1 MFPDEI
7 WVLIMN
13 SAISAKIICAFY
25 AVNHR
30 FRAILKDMARENL
43 AVNYVRYILQ
53 KCGNRADDEIWIN
66 RALYYGY
73 APLIR
78 DFAEDINNDTLI
90 ICDCKTMIHRS
101 LIDILY
107 KCKINVFECF
117 VDLYNIYKIY
127 HNQYDKVIEYE
138 GNISTGCIMVAL
150 DKYDANYGD
159 IGDITMWAFEYG
171 RDDLFF
177 KINDYRMQY
186 GEGERGIIPNKKIS
200 AWFLEK
206 YPKSIYHFG
215 VMSDTITC
223 EELLMYYISQRTPEN
238 IILARI
244 SGEFVVCLYNLR
256 LIVVCEYYEV
266 AKLYIGKENYDD
278 ILRWV
283 ESCEFTMY
291 IRDKYQSVFK

>member
-1 MFPDEI
+1 MI
-7 WVLIMN
+7 N
-13 SAISAKIICAFY
+13 SAISAKVIRAFY

-30 FRAILKDMARENL
+30 FRAILKEMARENL
-43 AVNYVRYILQ
+43 AVNYVRFILQ
-53 KCGNRADDEIWIN
+53 KCGNRVDDTIWIN

-78 DFAEDINNDTLI
+78 DFAEDINDDTLI
-90 ICDCKTMIHRS
+90 ICEYRTMIHRS

-107 KCKINVFECF
+107 KCKINVFVCF

-127 HNQYDKVIEYE
+127 HNQHDKVIEYE
-138 GNISTGCIMVAL
+138 GNILTGCIMMAL
-150 DKYDANYGD
+150 DKYDANYGCFED
-159 IGDITMWAFEYG
+159 IFIWAFAYG

-177 KINDYRMQY
+177 KFIDYSIHY
-186 GEGERGIIPNKKIS
+186 DGKERCIVPNKKIS

-206 YPKSIYHFG
+206 YPKNIYHLG

-223 EELLMYYISQRTPEN
+223 EELLMYYISQRTPED

-244 SGEFVVCLYNLR
+244 SGEFEVSLGNLR
-256 LIVVCEYYEV
+256 LIIICEYYEV
-266 AKLYIGKENYDD
+266 AKIYITEKYYRDD

-291 IRDKYQSVFK
+291 IMDKYQSA